1 MGGRERRVKQ
11 DTPRITLERYNSL
24 CPPGKKKD
32 KMAVSRGHFS
42 DMAIGAQ
49 VVMTVIA
56 KNTGIYGIEATV
68 AIQLTEMTLLTMQS
82 VSNSQRQCHKSII
95 MLSVQTPYM
104 YLSTICKNYY

>member
-1 MGGRERRVKQ
+1 MPLQMGGRERRVKQ

-42 DMAIGAQ
+42 DMATGTH

-56 KNTGIYGIEATV
+56 ENTDLWYGSHHTDLTNRHNTSDNAICFKFSEGVSQIYNNAV
-68 AIQLTEMTLLTMQS
+68 NSNTLR
-82 VSNSQRQCHKSII
+82 VFVNDH
-95 MLSVQTPYM
+95 
-104 YLSTICKNYY
+104 

>member
-24 CPPGKKKD
+24 CPPGKKD

-42 DMAIGAQ
+42 NVAIGAH

-56 KNTGIYGIEATV
+56 QNTGIY
-68 AIQLTEMTLLTMQS
+68 S
-82 VSNSQRQCHKSII
+82 
-95 MLSVQTPYM
+95 
-104 YLSTICKNYY
+104 